1 MSKIDR
7 FLQGYFKDLG
17 IALGF
22 GTNVSLSL
30 FDLPSILNQAF
41 NYKDD
46 ALENI
51 LVRDIFIYSQCEL
64 GTFQASEQ
72 HSCYTSL
79 TGGNG
84 KFKLRISQVRKHF

>member
-1 MSKIDR
+1 MDQ

-30 FDLPSILNQAF
+30 FDLPSMLNQAF

-72 HSCYTSL
+72 NSCYTSL

-84 KFKLRISQVRKHF
+84 KFKLRISQVHKHF